1 VYLPISP
8 STGVPIEAA
17 NTHTTNAPKQRTKP
31 VVLASKSFHLLQRLT
46 TTPGLIGPVREV
58 AADFFGWNPISFF
71 GLNQI
76 GHHGGVKNALALR
89 HGANSSAALC
99 GFLSP
104 GKLWS
109 LSAKDFAWHLG
120 VHCAPC
126 PFRQYVPIHSRP
138 NSIRRNIMS
147 SYKNNVRLEGN
158 LGKNAEKKTTP
169 NGDVVNFSIA
179 VNEEWKDKDG
189 NEHKNTDWFQIQV
202 WGPLTKVAA
211 HLKAGTP
218 VIVEGKIK
226 PETYTVDDVE
236 HKTFSIKADYIRKI
250 NYTKLEEDG
259 AGTAAKSTRKRK

>member
-1 VYLPISP
+1 
-8 STGVPIEAA
+8 
-17 NTHTTNAPKQRTKP
+17 
-31 VVLASKSFHLLQRLT
+31 
-46 TTPGLIGPVREV
+46 
-58 AADFFGWNPISFF
+58 
-71 GLNQI
+71 
-76 GHHGGVKNALALR
+76 
-89 HGANSSAALC
+89 
-99 GFLSP
+99 
-104 GKLWS
+104 
-109 LSAKDFAWHLG
+109 
-120 VHCAPC
+120 
-126 PFRQYVPIHSRP
+126 
-138 NSIRRNIMS
+138 MS

-202 WGPLTKVAA
+202 WGPLTKIAA

-226 PETYTVDDVE
+226 PETYTADDVE

>member
-1 VYLPISP
+1 MPG
-8 STGVPIEAA
+8 GVWGLAA
-17 NTHTTNAPKQRTKP
+17 LLAP
-31 VVLASKSFHLLQRLT
+31 
-46 TTPGLIGPVREV
+46 V
-58 AADFFGWNPISFF
+58 AAAMRGEGGTAEFLVRRLGCSQYCGIRPHPIPERWPTFR
-71 GLNQI
+71 
-76 GHHGGVKNALALR
+76 HHSPCGG
-89 HGANSSAALC
+89 GANSFAALC

-104 GKLWS
+104 GKLRS

-120 VHCAPC
+120 VHRAPC

-138 NSIRRNIMS
+138 NLIRRNTMS

-158 LGKNAEKKTTP
+158 LGNNAEKKTTP

-202 WGPLTKVAA
+202 WGPLVKIAA

-226 PETYTVDDVE
+226 PETYTVDGVE

-250 NYTKLEEDG
+250 DYSAPNEASESK
-259 AGTAAKSTRKRK
+259 AAKPAKKAK

>member
-1 VYLPISP
+1 L
-8 STGVPIEAA
+8 
-17 NTHTTNAPKQRTKP
+17 
-31 VVLASKSFHLLQRLT
+31 
-46 TTPGLIGPVREV
+46 
-58 AADFFGWNPISFF
+58 GWDTISFF

-76 GHHGGVKNALALR
+76 GHHGCVKNALALR

-109 LSAKDFAWHLG
+109 LSAKEFAWHLG

-126 PFRQYVPIHSRP
+126 PFRQYVPIHSQP

-158 LGKNAEKKTTP
+158 LGKNAEMKTTP

-226 PETYTVDDVE
+226 PETYTADDVE